1 MVRVDRKIWGPG
13 RSPGSR
19 VVVAYPGDDI
29 DEAVLAEVEPDAP
42 ELPKPEKKPAKKPAS
57 AKTAA
62 KSTTTRRRRTK
73 PKE

>member
-13 RSPGSR
+13 QSPGSR

-29 DEAVLAEVEPDAP
+29 DAAVLAEVEPDAP
-42 ELPKPEKKPAKKPAS
+42 ELPKPEKPKKQAS

-62 KSTTTRRRRTK
+62 KTTTTRRRRTK